1 MTEKLPVSDTS
12 YQGGYILKPACE
24 IPEELQ
30 RLDEIHAAISRYFGG
45 QLCLAP
51 MAATSPSK
59 ILDLGCGSGAWAIQ
73 AATQFPEAEV
83 HALDISP
90 LPDRILPSNIH
101 FHLADL
107 SQELNFEPE
116 TFDIVH
122 SRFVMCHVLNGKEVI
137 ERVARLVRPGGLLLM
152 EDMDISNLVTTGG
165 PAVAQVVSIL
175 MQLMRARGGDGEIGR
190 KLEAIISSLRFF
202 EDVHVTRI
210 TAPFSGTGPN
220 AANNELGLAIKKSHA
235 SGDAVATLFVEQDVT
250 TDTMEQYWK
259 ELGQSGC
266 EAIIYFT
273 WARRIER

>member
-1 MTEKLPVSDTS
+1 
-12 YQGGYILKPACE
+12 
-24 IPEELQ
+24 
-30 RLDEIHAAISRYFGG
+30 
-45 QLCLAP
+45 

-59 ILDLGCGSGAWAIQ
+59 ILDLGCGSGAWCACPARTCLHIALSVVYRAIQ

-107 SQELNFEPE
+107 TQELNFEPE

-122 SRFVMCHVLNGKEVI
+122 SRFVMCHVSNGKEVI
-137 ERVARLVRPGGLLLM
+137 ERVARLVRPGGLLLL
-152 EDMDISNLVTTGG
+152 EDMDISNLLTTGG
-165 PAVAQVVSIL
+165 PAVGQVVSIM
-175 MQLMRARGGDGEIGR
+175 MQLMRVRGGDGEIGR
-190 KLEAIISSLRFF
+190 KLEGIIASLRFF

-210 TAPFSGTGPN
+210 IAPLSGTGPN
-220 AANNELGLAIKKSHA
+220 AANNELGLAIKKSHT
-235 SGDAVATLFVEQDVT
+235 SGDAIATLFAEQGVT
-250 TDTMEQYWK
+250 ADAMEQYWK

-266 EAIIYFT
+266 EGIIYFT

>member
-1 MTEKLPVSDTS
+1 M
-12 YQGGYILKPACE
+12 PADAKC
-24 IPEELQ
+24 

-51 MAATSPSK
+51 MAAMSPSK
-59 ILDLGCGSGAWAIQ
+59 ILDLGAVTVYRAIQ

-152 EDMDISNLVTTGG
+152 EDIDISNMVTTGG
-165 PAVAQVVSIL
+165 PAVGQVVSIM
-175 MQLMRARGGDGEIGR
+175 MQWMRAHGGDGEIGR
-190 KLEAIISSLRFF
+190 KLEGIIASLRFF

-210 TAPFSGTGPN
+210 TVPFSGTGPN
-220 AANNELGLAIKKSHA
+220 AANNELGLAWNFMA
-235 SGDAVATLFVEQDVT
+235 GDVGTLLAGQGVT
-250 TDTMEQYWK
+250 TDTMEQCRK
-259 ELGQSGC
+259 ELRQSGC

-273 WARRIER
+273 WARRIEI